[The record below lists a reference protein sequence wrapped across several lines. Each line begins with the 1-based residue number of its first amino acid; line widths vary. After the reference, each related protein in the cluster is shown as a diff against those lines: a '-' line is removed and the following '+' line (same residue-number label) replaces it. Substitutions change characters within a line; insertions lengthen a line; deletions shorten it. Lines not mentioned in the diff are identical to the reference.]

1 MEFEIKNE
9 LPSWVAPALGMAI
22 LSATTGILLYSYPT
36 IAVSWDL
43 CALLGVIL
51 GIVVLLYG
59 SLTFGATHRWRIP
72 LLLWWILL
80 VSEEVFSRFST
91 SEKALNNEFMF
102 SAYSEAIV
110 WLIVFAFLFI
120 YTLGNRRCLRTI
132 WSGSNRF
139 LLSFAIVCLLSCAY
153 TPQPGFA
160 IAWAFKLLL
169 AVFVIQACR
178 DHLSG
183 TQEISRFLQVTLWA
197 YAFLVILPLLRAL
210 LNPAEA
216 FSEGRLSQIASPTG
230 LSLAAGT
237 LFLLALMSY
246 SLVRSKVSVLLA
258 GVGLSVMLFS
268 GGKTGLAGGI
278 VSAIL
283 FFALQKKFGAVV
295 RLLAAMS
302 ILGVVIFL
310 TTPVGQYLEFYR
322 ESGQVETASGRLDLW
337 AYAVP
342 AILHS
347 PIWGHGYMSSRF
359 VAIKTQSVSWD
370 AGHMHNGFLEALYN
384 GGIIGFICIVLMH
397 ATIVKHLIR
406 AIRHYSSTDPK
417 SYRVAIGC
425 LAIYTNLLI
434 NGMFNASF
442 GGRCEAAFMLLLA
455 LVIVAELL
463 ANATYRARL
472 EPALGT
478 ADVLRMD
485 GRRLV

>member
-1 MEFEIKNE
+1 MEVEIKNVS
-9 LPSWVAPALGMAI
+9 PSWVLPALGMAI
-22 LSATTGILLYSYPT
+22 LSAATGIFLYSYPT
-36 IAVSWDL
+36 IAVSWDMF
-43 CALLGVIL
+43 ALLGVIL
-51 GIVVLLYG
+51 VIFILLYG
-59 SLTFGATHRWRIP
+59 SLTFGATRRWRIP

-102 SAYSEAIV
+102 SAYSEAII
-110 WLIVFAFLFI
+110 WLIVFAFMFI
-120 YTLGNRRCLRTI
+120 YTLGNRRYLRTI
-132 WSGSNRF
+132 WSGSSR
-139 LLSFAIVCLLSCAY
+139 LLLAFALVCMLSCAY
-153 TPQPGFA
+153 TPQPEFA

-169 AVFVIQACR
+169 AVLVILACK

-183 TQEISRFLQVTLWA
+183 TQEISGFLRVTLWA
-197 YAFLVILPLLRAL
+197 YAFLAVLPLLRAL

-246 SLVRSKVSVLLA
+246 SPTRRKESVLLA

-268 GGKTGLAGGI
+268 GGKTGLVGGI

-295 RLLAAMS
+295 RLLAAVS
-302 ILGVVIFL
+302 ILGVVVLL
-310 TTPVGQYLEFYR
+310 TTPVGQYFEFYR

-337 AYAVP
+337 SFAVP
-342 AILHS
+342 AILHR
-347 PIWGHGYMSSRF
+347 PIWGYGYMASRF

-384 GGIIGFICIVLMH
+384 GGVIALLCIVLMH
-397 ATIVKHLIR
+397 ATILKHLIR
-406 AIRHYSSTDPK
+406 TLRYYSSTDPHR
-417 SYRVAIGC
+417 YRIAVGC
-425 LAIYTNLLI
+425 LALYTNLLI

-442 GGRCEAAFMLLLA
+442 GGRAEAAFMLLLA

-463 ANATYRARL
+463 ANATYRAGL
-472 EPALGT
+472 EPAP
-478 ADVLRMD
+478 
-485 GRRLV
+485 GRA